1 MADKSSFTPDEWHT
15 ILMSPTIASMAITAA
30 DPSGLWGMIKE
41 SFASGTA
48 LVTAKT
54 DPDANQLVKSVV
66 ADFETAD
73 GRGELKD
80 ALKARFSGTKPDEVV
95 PSALAV
101 LADVARLLDA
111 KAPEDAAPFKNW
123 LAEISQKV
131 AEASKEGG
139 FLGFGGVRI
148 SDAEKATLA
157 DIQKT
162 LNA

>member
-1 MADKSSFTPDEWHT
+1 MLDKTRFGPEEWT
-15 ILMSPTIASMAITAA
+15 LILMSPTIAGMAITAA
-30 DPSGLWGMIKE
+30 DPSGLWGMLKE

-48 LVTAKT
+48 LVAAKT
-54 DPDANQLVKSVV
+54 DPNANPLIKAVV

-73 GRGELKD
+73 GRGEIKD
-80 ALKARFSGTKPDEVV
+80 ALKARFAGTPPDEVV
-95 PSALAV
+95 PTALS
-101 LADVARLLDA
+101 LLNDVARVLDA
-111 KAPEDAAPFKNW
+111 KAPEDAASFKSW
-123 LAEISQKV
+123 LEEISQKV

-139 FLGFGGVRI
+139 FLGFGGVRV

>member
-1 MADKSSFTPDEWHT
+1 M
-15 ILMSPTIASMAITAA
+15 
-30 DPSGLWGMIKE
+30 
-41 SFASGTA
+41 
-48 LVTAKT
+48 
-54 DPDANQLVKSVV
+54 
-66 ADFETAD
+66 
-73 GRGELKD
+73 
-80 ALKARFSGTKPDEVV
+80 

-101 LADVARLLDA
+101 LADVARILDA